1 MFSVS
6 DSGKVRKFESAVRDS
21 CVFRVGR
28 VCCLIHAMAEEF
40 SISSL
45 NKAQRE
51 AVMSLEGPVLILAGA
66 GTGKTRTVTCRMSAL
81 LENGVAAENLLAVTF
96 TNKSAVEMAE
106 RVMGMVGKKRG
117 KALTVCTFH
126 SLCLRILKRDIES
139 VGYKKKFALMAGGD
153 QTGLIRQLIVRKG
166 GAKLNLKPMD
176 VLAEISRAKN
186 AERDLDT
193 IQDDLIAA
201 IAVAYQNE
209 LRAQN
214 AIDFDDLLL
223 LGERVLRKHADIRAY
238 WRDRFRY
245 VTVDEF
251 QDTNGLQMRLIQ
263 QLVGDPY
270 NICVVGDDD
279 QSIYGWR
286 GAEVANILQFE
297 RFFPNPKIIRLE
309 ENYRSTQAV
318 LEVANSLI
326 RHNVGRREKRLRHTI
341 PGGDLVRL
349 VSMPGDKEEAEW
361 ILSEI
366 VTQREE
372 GKVLEDFAIL
382 FRTNGQTRIVEE
394 TLREA
399 KIPYRM
405 VGAQSFFDRKEVRD
419 VLSYAQILANPELDV
434 ALLRVMNT
442 PPRGIGNTTSMAAL
456 EWSREKDQ
464 SVWKTLI
471 DDEFTDQL
479 STKVRDSIGSFV
491 NQVVSGQ
498 KRIVDG
504 DNAGVVIDQW
514 LREMD
519 FVEWLMR
526 QCKSDK
532 EKDARREAIIYATGA
547 IVEAVK
553 RGVTLDDFLAKTA
566 LDAEKD
572 DDDLDKRSGVTLITL
587 HAAKGLEYPVV
598 YLVGLEE
605 GILPHKRSIEEGT
618 CDEERRLLYVGI
630 TRAMERLTLTH
641 CATRIKWGNQEC
653 CERSSFIQELNP
665 DWVQEE
671 DFDDIMGAEA
681 SEEELRGF
689 FSGMSALF
697 EE

>member
-1 MFSVS
+1 MLVFSTVT
-6 DSGKVRKFESAVRDS
+6 
-21 CVFRVGR
+21 
-28 VCCLIHAMAEEF
+28 EF
-40 SISSL
+40 SPDTKMSAGFSIESL

-51 AVMSLEGPVLILAGA
+51 AVLTLNGPVLILAGA

-81 LENGVAAENLLAVTF
+81 LENGVSAENVLAVTF
-96 TNKSAVEMAE
+96 TNKSAGEMAE
-106 RVMGMVGKKRG
+106 RVIGMVGKKRG

-139 VGYKKKFALMAGGD
+139 LGYKKKFAVMAGGD
-153 QTGLIRQLIVRKG
+153 QTGMIRQLIVRKG
-166 GAKLNLKPMD
+166 GGKINLKPGEVMG
-176 VLAEISRAKN
+176 EISKTKN
-186 AERDLDT
+186 AERPLAD
-193 IQDDLIAA
+193 IEDDLIAE

-214 AIDFDDLLL
+214 AVDFDDLLL
-223 LGERVLRKHADIRAY
+223 LGEKVLREHPEVREY
-238 WRDRFRY
+238 WQDKFRY

-251 QDTNGLQMRLIQ
+251 QDTNSLQMRLLQ
-263 QLVGDPY
+263 QLVAEPY

-297 RFFPNPKIIRLE
+297 RFFPDPKIIRLE

-326 RHNVGRREKRLRHTI
+326 RHNVGRREKQLRPTI

-349 VSMPGDKEEAEW
+349 VSMPGDQEEAEW
-361 ILSEI
+361 IVSEI

-372 GKVLEDFAIL
+372 GRVLEDFAIL
-382 FRTNGQTRIVEE
+382 FRTNGQIRKMEE
-394 TLREA
+394 ALREA

-405 VGAQSFFDRKEVRD
+405 VGAQSFYDRKEVRD
-419 VLSYAQILANPELDV
+419 VLSYAQVLDQPELDIP
-434 ALLRVMNT
+434 LLRVLNT

-464 SVWKTLI
+464 SIWSTLI
-471 DDEFTDQL
+471 DEEFLAQLSSKVMNSIRAFTDQVEEARRTL
-479 STKVRDSIGSFV
+479 
-491 NQVVSGQ
+491 
-498 KRIVDG
+498 VDG
-504 DNAGVVIDQW
+504 TNAGVVMDQW
-514 LREMD
+514 LREIEFHD
-519 FVEWLMR
+519 WLMR
-526 QCKSDK
+526 QCKTDK
-532 EKDARREAIIYATGA
+532 EKDARREGVSTAIASMTEA
-547 IVEAVK
+547 INK
-553 RGVTLDDFLAKTA
+553 GKSLSDFLDQTA
-566 LDAEKD
+566 LDAEKE
-572 DDDLDKRSGVTLITL
+572 DDLEKKSGVTLITL

-618 CDEERRLLYVGI
+618 RDEERRLLYVGI
-630 TRAMERLTLTH
+630 TRAKERMTMTY
-641 CATRIKWGNQEC
+641 CSTRVKWGKEEA
-653 CERSSFIQELNP
+653 CESSSFIRELNP

-671 DFDDIMGAEA
+671 DYEDIMGAEA
-681 SEEELRGF
+681 SDEELRGF
-689 FSGMSALF
+689 FSAMSAML